1 MSMDNQT
8 ESENR
13 KGSSDT
19 GTLGFIGCGTLTEA
33 VVRAIR
39 RGGGGPPILLSPRSE
54 SLSARLAAELPRVT
68 RAASNADVIAGSQ
81 TVVLAMRPQQID
93 QALDGLRFSAGQ
105 TVVSFVAKLNIDELR
120 RRVAP
125 AHEVCRVIPLTMIAD
140 GKGPIVLFPR
150 IKTVARL
157 FEGCGL
163 VIEPQTEEQV
173 TAFGC
178 ASAVMSTYFQFQNT
192 VVDWLETRGI
202 DPAAASGYV
211 ASMLEG
217 LAATGMANQGAA
229 RMALPEM
236 HETKG
241 GLNEHCRR
249 ELTAS
254 GWFAAVTAALDSLDR
269 KVSLLPESK
278 GSGPSRS

>member
-1 MSMDNQT
+1 MHDQT
-8 ESENR
+8 DADGGTGR
-13 KGSSDT
+13 ADT
-19 GTLGFIGCGTLTEA
+19 GTLGFIGCGTLTDA

-39 RGGGGPPILLSPRSE
+39 RDGGGPPILLSPRSE

-68 RAASNADVIAGSQ
+68 RAASNADVIAGAQ

-93 QALDGLRFSAGQ
+93 EALDGLRFSAGQ
-105 TVVSFVAKLNIDELR
+105 TVVSFVAKLSIDELR

-125 AHEVCRVIPLTMIAD
+125 AREVCRVIPLTMIAD
-140 GKGPIVLFPR
+140 GKGPIVVFPR
-150 IKTVARL
+150 IEAVARL
-157 FEGCGL
+157 FDGCGL
-163 VIEPQTEEQV
+163 VIEPKTEEQV

-202 DPAAASGYV
+202 DPADASGYV
-211 ASMLEG
+211 AAMLDG

-229 RMALPEM
+229 RFALPEL

-254 GWFAAVTAALDSLDR
+254 GWFAAITAALDALDR
-269 KVSLLPESK
+269 KVSLLPEAKS
-278 GSGPSRS
+278 PRTT

>member
-1 MSMDNQT
+1 MHNQT
-8 ESENR
+8 EPEAGQGR
-13 KGSSDT
+13 ADV

-39 RGGGGPPILLSPRSE
+39 RNGGGPPILLSPRSE
-54 SLSARLAAELPRVT
+54 SLSVRLAAELPGIT

-105 TVVSFVAKLNIDELR
+105 TIVSFVAKLSIDELR

-125 AHEVCRVIPLTMIAD
+125 AREVCRVIPLTMIAD
-140 GKGPIVLFPR
+140 GKGPIVVFPR
-150 IKTVARL
+150 VDAVARL
-157 FEGCGL
+157 FDGCGL
-163 VIEPQTEEQV
+163 VIEPETEEQV
-173 TAFGC
+173 MAFGC

-192 VVDWLETRGI
+192 VVDWLEARGV

-211 ASMLEG
+211 ASMLDG

-229 RMALPEM
+229 RLALPEL

-249 ELTAS
+249 DLAAS
-254 GWFAAVTAALDSLDR
+254 GWFAAITAALDALDR
-269 KVSLLPESK
+269 KVSLLPEAKS
-278 GSGPSRS
+278 PDASRP

>member
-1 MSMDNQT
+1 MHNQT
-8 ESENR
+8 ESEGR
-13 KGSSDT
+13 KGRADA

-39 RGGGGPPILLSPRSE
+39 RNGGGPPILLSPRSE
-54 SLSARLAAELPRVT
+54 SLSVRLAAEFPGVT
-68 RAASNADVIAGSQ
+68 RASANADVIAGSQ

-93 QALDGLRFSAGQ
+93 QALEGLRFSAGQ
-105 TVVSFVAKLNIDELR
+105 TVVSFVAKLSIDGLR

-125 AHEVCRVIPLTMIAD
+125 AREVCRVIPLTMIAD

-150 IKTVARL
+150 VDAVARL
-157 FEGCGL
+157 FDGCGL
-163 VIEPQTEEQV
+163 VIEPETEEQV
-173 TAFGC
+173 MAFGC

-192 VVDWLETRGI
+192 VVDWLEARGV

-211 ASMLEG
+211 ASMLDG

-229 RMALPEM
+229 RLALPEL

-249 ELTAS
+249 DLTAS
-254 GWFAAVTAALDSLDR
+254 GWFAAITAALDALDR
-269 KVSLLPESK
+269 KVSLLPEAKSP
-278 GSGPSRS
+278 GASRS